1 MKVSRVTDSGWAGTW
16 MFGIALGVMW
26 CVGGGNDAPALAQAV
41 KVGAATTATGEFMV
55 VRQDGIEER
64 LPGQGKLPLFE
75 GDVLRTG
82 AGSQA
87 LIEFANGSQVALN
100 ENTAFMLLSRWEK
113 GKGMTRIVRLNAGE
127 IWVKTAGAGPAR
139 LEVET
144 PVATAAVRET
154 EFNLKVQS
162 DGETTLTV
170 IQGVVEFGTA
180 FGTCP
185 IKTGTISYG
194 KRGKKCTKPA
204 PTDVSQTTSWTSA
217 VVAPPGPAK

>member
-1 MKVSRVTDSGWAGTW
+1 MKTSEGKSNAWTGTW
-16 MFGIALGVMW
+16 VLGIGLGLMW
-26 CVGGGNDAPALAQAV
+26 CVGGDNVPALAQAI
-41 KVGAATTATGEFMV
+41 KVGAATTAEGDFTV
-55 VRQDGIEER
+55 VRQDGIEEH

-82 AGSQA
+82 SGSQA
-87 LIEFANGSQVALN
+87 LIELANGSQIALN
-100 ENTAFMLLSRWEK
+100 EGTEFVLLSRWEK
-113 GKGMTRIVRLNAGE
+113 GKGITRILRLRSGE
-127 IWVKTAGAGPAR
+127 IWVKTAGAGPAK

-204 PTDVSQTTSWTSA
+204 PTDVSQTNNWA
-217 VVAPPGPAK
+217 RVMPAAPAPAK

>member
-1 MKVSRVTDSGWAGTW
+1 MKTSECKCNAWAGMW
-16 MFGIALGVMW
+16 VLGIGLGLMW
-26 CVGGGNDAPALAQAV
+26 LVGGTAGAPAFAQAI
-41 KVGAATTATGEFMV
+41 KVGAATTAEGDFTV
-55 VRQDGIEER
+55 VRQDGIEEH
-64 LPGQGKLPLFE
+64 LPGQGVLPLFE
-75 GDVLRTG
+75 GDVLKTG
-82 AGSQA
+82 PGSQA
-87 LIEFANGSQVALN
+87 LIEFTNGSQVALN
-100 ENTAFMLLSRWEK
+100 EGTEFMLLSRWEK
-113 GKGMTRIVRLNAGE
+113 GKGITRILRLRGGE
-127 IWVKTAGAGPAR
+127 IWVKTAGAGPAK

-154 EFNLKVQS
+154 EFNLKVQP

-204 PTDVSQTTSWTSA
+204 LTDV
-217 VVAPPGPAK
+217 APATAWVKMPRPKQP

>member
-1 MKVSRVTDSGWAGTW
+1 MSEVKSRAGRAVW
-16 MFGIALGVMW
+16 GLGIGLGLMWGVGVM
-26 CVGGGNDAPALAQAV
+26 GGAPALAQGIKFGTV
-41 KVGAATTATGEFMV
+41 TTAEGEFTV

-64 LPGQGKLPLFE
+64 LAGQGKLTLFE
-75 GDVLRTG
+75 GDVVKTG
-82 AGSQA
+82 QASQA
-87 LIEFANGSQVALN
+87 LIELANGSQIALN
-100 ENTAFMLLSRWEK
+100 EGTEFMLLSRWEK
-113 GKGMTRIVRLNAGE
+113 GKGITRILRLRNGE

-204 PTDVSQTTSWTSA
+204 PTDVASA
-217 VVAPPGPAK
+217 TAWVKMPRPQQP

>member
-1 MKVSRVTDSGWAGTW
+1 MKSSEGKSSAWAGMW
-16 MFGIALGVMW
+16 VLGISFGFMW
-26 CVGGGNDAPALAQAV
+26 GVGGMGGAPALAQAIKFGSV
-41 KVGAATTATGEFMV
+41 TTAEGEFMV

-75 GDVLRTG
+75 GDVLKTG
-82 AGSQA
+82 QGSQA
-87 LIEFANGSQVALN
+87 LIELANGSQIALN
-100 ENTAFMLLSRWEK
+100 EGTEFMLLSRWEK
-113 GKGMTRIVRLNAGE
+113 GKGITRILRLRNGE

-139 LEVET
+139 LEIET

-154 EFNLKVQS
+154 EFNLKVQL

-170 IQGVVEFGTA
+170 IQGVVEFGSA

-194 KRGKKCTKPA
+194 KRGKKCTKPT
-204 PTDVSQTTSWTSA
+204 PTDV
-217 VVAPPGPAK
+217 APATAWVKMPRPQQP